1 MPIQSYKRFILPCL
15 LLFVNRF
22 LCANRCGSFF
32 YFLLYELLSP
42 FIEIF
47 GILTMVLAFIFDLVN
62 VPFMILFF
70 AIYAVFGCILTLTA
84 FFARTQ
90 TIDLKIS
97 AMDAMKAVLLCFFQK
112 TVKGYNQFVGINII
126 LARQAC
132 LCTLVCDNQEAGL
145 CQELFLSF

>member
-1 MPIQSYKRFILPCL
+1 M
-15 LLFVNRF
+15 LFNAKFGAVSF
-22 LCANRCGSFF
+22 VSFF

-47 GILTMVLAFIFDLVN
+47 GILTMVLAFIFDLIN

-70 AIYAVFGCILTLTA
+70 AVYAVFGCILTLTA

-97 AMDAMKAVLLCFFQK
+97 AMDALKAVLLCFFEITFLRFIMAFVRATAFFGYK
-112 TVKGYNQFVGINII
+112 KKKLNSGRIERKKINVK
-126 LARQAC
+126 
-132 LCTLVCDNQEAGL
+132 
-145 CQELFLSF
+145 